1 MPNKF
6 TQRSQE
12 VEIMDDL
19 ESGGPVMDQ
28 TLKELDVINKWLGG
42 NHVTLNGVKKLVGKH
57 RGSLQIVDL
66 GSGSGD
72 ILKIIARWARSANID
87 IKLIGID
94 ANPHVVAFAEKQAA
108 DYPEIEFKCVNVF
121 SEEFTKIEGDIFIA
135 TLFMHHFDS
144 SQLSIFL
151 KQLRKQAS
159 MGIVI
164 NDIHRHWFAYYSI
177 KWLTGL
183 FSKSPMV
190 RNDAAVSVLRAF
202 KKHDLTQCLE
212 AAEIPKY
219 QIKWRWAFRWQ
230 VVITNIS
237 T

>member
-42 NHVTLNGVKKLVGKH
+42 NHVTINGVKKLVGDH
-57 RGSLQIVDL
+57 NGALTIVDL
-66 GSGSGD
+66 GCGSGD
-72 ILKIIARWARSANID
+72 ILKIMARWARSANID

-108 DYPEIEFKCVNVF
+108 HYPEIEFKCVNVF

-202 KKHDLTQCLE
+202 KKQDLTQCLE
-212 AAEIPKY
+212 AAEVPKY
-219 QIKWRWAFRWQ
+219 QIKWKWAFRWQ
-230 VVITNIS
+230 VVVTK
-237 T
+237 